1 MRGGRQQTMKVVLTD
16 TVAVNT
22 PEPFR
27 YMTKHEHAT
36 FEKGKAV
43 VVTAEKLCCSVH
55 RDVKSD
61 RAR

>member
-16 TVAVNT
+16 TVAIDT
-22 PEPFR
+22 PKPFR

-36 FEKGKAV
+36 FEKEEAV

-55 RDVKSD
+55 REVKSD
-61 RAR
+61 RTR